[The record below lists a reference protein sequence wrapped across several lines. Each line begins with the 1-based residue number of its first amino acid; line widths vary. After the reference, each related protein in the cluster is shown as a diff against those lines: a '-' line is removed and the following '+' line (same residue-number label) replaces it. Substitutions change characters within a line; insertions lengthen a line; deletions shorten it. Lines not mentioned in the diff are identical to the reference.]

1 MIREAV
7 EELGSAKPN
16 SIMDFIRREYPDIDV
31 KETSFRADIIGC
43 SVNHSSSH
51 HYPDMPKFLFFDK
64 KNKTYRIDISEC
76 DKKVEPPLK
85 IYDKLDH
92 GYLKQVEKS
101 TEIMTSTELVSFF
114 VNGKPSSFSTA
125 REKPWRIKLEQQIPD
140 SNKNGLEKG
149 MVLDYHLESM
159 KVNGHYF
166 DVDNLCEPVFSILI
180 NKKGWFKGKRPNI
193 QWFIASKIK
202 ALKSGCNFKIF
213 DSIELPISVNY
224 KNLIYNKVYS
234 GNLPKS
240 ATDIEF
246 ISWIKENYTPVKNN
260 SSFYLKIEFSSSNVN
275 LGDIATGKVKSI
287 IDCLYPIIGGNM
299 GSPEDWR
306 IDILEVKKGV
316 ETISEKSIRV
326 SIAEL

>member
-1 MIREAV
+1 M
-7 EELGSAKPN
+7 KK
-16 SIMDFIRREYPDIDV
+16 IDP
-31 KETSFRADIIGC
+31 RLII
-43 SVNHSSSH
+43 
-51 HYPDMPKFLFFDK
+51 P
-64 KNKTYRIDISEC
+64 
-76 DKKVEPPLK
+76 
-85 IYDKLDH
+85 
-92 GYLKQVEKS
+92 VEKS
-101 TEIMTSTELVSFF
+101 IEIMTSTEAASFF
-114 VNGKPSSFSTA
+114 VNGEPSSFSTA
-125 REKPWRIKLEQQIPD
+125 REKPWRLKLEQQIPD

-149 MVLDYHLESM
+149 IVLDYHLESM

-193 QWFIASKIK
+193 QWFRASKNK
-202 ALKSGCNFKIF
+202 ALKSGCFFKIS
-213 DSIELPISVNY
+213 DSIEPPISVNY

-246 ISWIKENYTPVKNN
+246 ISWIKEIYTPVKNN
-260 SSFYLKIEFSSSNVN
+260 SSFYVKIEFSSSSVN

-287 IDCLYPIIGGNM
+287 IDCLYPIVGGNM

-316 ETISEKSIRV
+316 ETTSENSIRV